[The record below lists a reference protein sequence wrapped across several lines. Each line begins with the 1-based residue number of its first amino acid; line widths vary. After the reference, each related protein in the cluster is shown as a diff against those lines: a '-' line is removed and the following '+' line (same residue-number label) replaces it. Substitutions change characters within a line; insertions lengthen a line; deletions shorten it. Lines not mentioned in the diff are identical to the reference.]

1 MHIRRNT
8 SQVVVHA
15 PAKINLFLEVLA
27 RRADGLHEI
36 ETLMQAVTIRD
47 TLHLSSLP
55 GPELRLACRWAGGLV
70 ARSQSHAKLQL
81 QSQSQ
86 SFGIEATE
94 AWGDLPVGQANI
106 VIRALKLLR
115 DRAGLELGA
124 DVQLVKRIPSAAGLG
139 GASSDAAAALL
150 AANEA
155 WGLHWSRERLA
166 ELSAELGSDIPFF
179 FATGAAICRGRGEL
193 IEPLPARRLHVVIVR
208 PPVGLST
215 PQVYSRCRPAE
226 SPARIEP
233 LASALAQGNLPL
245 AGARMYNRLQAPAE
259 ELTPWIE
266 RLQSAFNRLDG
277 LGHQMS
283 GSGSSYFGVCRH
295 ARHAR
300 RSAARLRGM
309 KLGIVMQATT
319 AIGT

>member
-1 MHIRRNT
+1 MRLAFSAIGMHIRRN
-8 SQVVVHA
+8 SSPVVVHA

-27 RRADGLHEI
+27 RRADGFHEI

-47 TLHLSSLP
+47 TLRLRSV
-55 GPELRLACRWAGGLV
+55 PEPEVRLVCRWTGGLV
-70 ARSQSHAKLQL
+70 ARSRCQASGGAGG
-81 QSQSQ
+81 S
-86 SFGIEATE
+86 
-94 AWGDLPVGQANI
+94 AWGDLPVGRANI
-106 VIRALKLLR
+106 VVRALLLLR
-115 DRAGLELGA
+115 DRAEIELGA
-124 DVQLVKRIPSAAGLG
+124 EVTLVKRIPSAAGLG

-155 WGLHWSRERLA
+155 WGLNWSRERLA
-166 ELSAELGSDIPFF
+166 TLAAELGSDIPFF

-193 IEPLPARRLHVVIVR
+193 IDPQPARRLHVVVVR

-215 PQVYSRCRPAE
+215 PQVYSHCQPAE
-226 SPARIEP
+226 KPQRVEP
-233 LASALAQGNLPL
+233 LVAALRQGNLPA
-245 AGARMYNRLQAPAE
+245 AGARMYNRLQRPAG

-266 RLQSAFNRLDG
+266 RLERAFDRLDV

-300 RSAARLRGM
+300 RTAARARGM